1 MISIEFVKG
10 FIVFSLLFCLPYAA
24 GAGPSDGSQQ
34 YSAAQIRTK
43 ILSVNPETVP
53 FRAESVKFSD
63 IETIQSSGVSSGDE
77 QPRLSALEKRLH
89 PALGDAG
96 DGHLLKG
103 YEEIY
108 TELPD
113 GLLSWNGSD
122 DDGATWTECCWVTP
136 DGSTYPSADY
146 WGSGT
151 LFYGTF
157 MTYPEF
163 ENGAAF
169 VKMTFPDPMDGGT
182 WGGVWASY
190 ASQGWH
196 GIKMVEIACDNGRE
210 SWNWGFVS
218 AIASRD
224 YPPDTS
230 YNMYDV
236 PHIFYQL
243 NSLGYTYIS
252 YLPDH
257 DSCRTTSA
265 DIDHVIGKTYAVYDR
280 YDWQEDQIKLIV
292 RQDIF
297 GVWDSGSV
305 ALEKN
310 FADPDQHIIYPVVA
324 ADNNNVVVV
333 AATYNDSMPGNVDI
347 VCWHTDD
354 GDLSNLTNLS
364 VVAASV
370 GPENFPEVSHVGGES
385 FVCTF
390 VSGNVLHACR
400 TDDGGAHWSS
410 TEAISGVY
418 ELVVEEY
425 RTADIG
431 DGGSKVIYEYEL
443 TRGDNVY
450 LRVQSLDTIDTDG
463 DGVYFFNDNCP
474 SIANSAQNDTDGDG
488 SGDACDN
495 CPNLPNPLQ

>member
-1 MISIEFVKG
+1 MISVKFAKG
-10 FIVFSLLFCLPYAA
+10 LIAFGLMLCLPYAA
-24 GAGPSDGSQQ
+24 HAGSVESSQP
-34 YSAAQIRTK
+34 YSEAR
-43 ILSVNPETVP
+43 ILTRVLPVNAEPAPV
-53 FRAESVKFSD
+53 RAESVKFSD
-63 IETIQSSGVSSGDE
+63 IKAIMPSDVSADAG
-77 QPRLSALEKRLH
+77 QAKLPVLEKRLH

-122 DDGATWTECCWVTP
+122 DDGVSWTECCWVTP
-136 DGSTYPSADY
+136 DGSTYPSTDY
-146 WGSGT
+146 WGTGT

-163 ENGAAF
+163 ENGGAF

-182 WGGVWASY
+182 WDGVWASY

-196 GIKMVEIACDNGRE
+196 GMKMVEIACDNSRE
-210 SWNWGFVS
+210 TWNWGFVS

-230 YNMYDV
+230 YNMYDA

-243 NSLGYTYIS
+243 NSVGYTYIGF
-252 YLPDH
+252 LPDH

-280 YDWQEDQIKLIV
+280 YDWQEDQVKLIV

-333 AATYNDSMPGNVDI
+333 AATYNDSLPDNVDI
-347 VCWHTDD
+347 VCWYTDD
-354 GDLSNLTNLS
+354 GDLNNLTNMSL
-364 VVAASV
+364 VAASV
-370 GPENFPEVSHVGGES
+370 EPENFPEVSHVAGES

-390 VSGNVLHACR
+390 VSGNVLYACR
-400 TDDGGAHWSS
+400 TDDGGAQWSAAES
-410 TEAISGVY
+410 ISG
-418 ELVVEEY
+418 E
-425 RTADIG
+425 
-431 DGGSKVIYEYEL
+431 
-443 TRGDNVY
+443 
-450 LRVQSLDTIDTDG
+450 
-463 DGVYFFNDNCP
+463 
-474 SIANSAQNDTDGDG
+474 
-488 SGDACDN
+488 
-495 CPNLPNPLQ
+495 